1 MSGDAT
7 SQTVGPEATRRY
19 APLVVVLA
27 ALAAGILLDSRL
39 PLPASA
45 WLAAGGISLLG
56 WFFFWWCGHT
66 RASAWILLGAVACA
80 GAARHHGHWNLY
92 RADELGRAAD
102 EAPRPVCLR
111 AAALTSPRRVAAP
124 PDNPLRTR
132 PTGER
137 SRLLVAVTHVRDGRA
152 WRTASGTAELY
163 VDGHVLGVQAGDH
176 LQVFALF
183 SQPPHPLNPGDFD
196 LAWHRRCD
204 RQLVQLDGR
213 FPDALTRLARGTLW
227 DWRRWLAILRDPCH
241 GILWDCIS
249 QRAGGRQGEDQAGL
263 ASALLLG
270 AREHMDWERTE
281 PFVTTGTVHLLAIS
295 GVHVGILAFG
305 FWWVTRLLPVRRHVA
320 IGCVMVFV
328 TVYAL
333 LTDARPPVVRAA
345 ILVAAYCLAR
355 LSARR
360 SSGFNALAA
369 AGVLILAWNPTAVF
383 QTGAQFSFLAV
394 AAIYLW
400 GPYLTAP
407 PTLDPLDRLIE
418 QSRPW
423 FVRWSRQFH
432 RLVRKTVLISVV
444 VWLVTLPLTA
454 LRYHLI
460 SPIALVLNPV
470 VCIPVSVALFSGFLV
485 LVFGWLVPPLGHVCG
500 WICHLSLVLLERLVD
515 WADGLEAGH
524 FWTPAPALW
533 WVLGAYL
540 GLGVYAVFLRR
551 HLPLRWCLAAVAMWL
566 SVGAMTTV
574 RQLPFPADRADPL
587 VCTVLAV
594 GHGACTVVEL
604 PQGQTLLYDAGGMSA
619 PESTARTIAE
629 FLWTRRIT
637 HLDAILVTHA
647 DADHY
652 NAIPELLKRFSV
664 GAVYVSPV
672 MFENQTPALAALHAA
687 VAERGIPIG
696 ETYGGDRLK
705 VRGPSRSSV
714 LHPPRRGVVGSDNAN
729 SLTLQVDHAGRRIL
743 LTGDLEPPGLDDV
756 LACEPVDCDIALAPH
771 HGSPRSQ
778 PERFVAWCRPEWV
791 IVSGAANE
799 GMAAFKTASAI
810 PRPRVLNTGQ
820 SGAVQVT
827 IDAGRVA
834 VRTWRSRPW

>member
-1 MSGDAT
+1 MLGMSGDAT

-27 ALAAGILLDSRL
+27 ALAAGILLDSCL

-45 WLAAGGISLLG
+45 WLAASGTSLLG

-66 RASAWILLGAVACA
+66 RVSAWILLAAVACA

-111 AAALTSPRRVAAP
+111 AVALTSPRRVAAP

-137 SRLLVAVTHVRDGRA
+137 SRLLVGLTHVRDGQD
-152 WRTASGTAELY
+152 WRPASGTAELY
-163 VDGHVLGVQAGDH
+163 VDGHVLGVRAGDD

-183 SQPPHPLNPGDFD
+183 SQPPRPLNPGDFD

-204 RQLVQLDGR
+204 RQLLRLEGR
-213 FPDALTRLARGTLW
+213 FPDAVRVLAVGTPW
-227 DWRRWLAILRDPCH
+227 NWRRALAMLRDPCNDL
-241 GILWDCIS
+241 LW
-249 QRAGGRQGEDQAGL
+249 GYLGERERQAGL

-305 FWWVTRLLPVRRHVA
+305 FWWVARLLALRRHVA
-320 IGCVMVFV
+320 IGCVIVFV

-333 LTDARPPVVRAA
+333 LTDARPPVVRASL
-345 ILVAAYCLAR
+345 LVVAFCLAR

-369 AGVLILAWNPTAVF
+369 AGVVILAWNPTAVF

-394 AAIYLW
+394 AAIYVW
-400 GPYLTAP
+400 RPYLTLPA
-407 PTLDPLDRLIE
+407 TLDPLDRLIE

-423 FVRWSRQFH
+423 FVRWGRRGYQV
-432 RLVRKTVLISVV
+432 VRKAVLISVT

-470 VCIPVSVALFSGFLV
+470 LWIPVTVALFSGFLV
-485 LVFGWLVPPLGHVCG
+485 LIFGWLLPPLGHACG
-500 WICHLSLVLLERLVD
+500 WFCHLSLALLEWLVD
-515 WADGLEAGH
+515 GADRMEAGH

-533 WVLGAYL
+533 WVLGAYVGL
-540 GLGVYAVFLRR
+540 GLYAVFLRR
-551 HLPLRWCLAAVAMWL
+551 RLPLRWCLAAVAMWL
-566 SVGAMTTV
+566 GVGAVTTV
-574 RQLPFPADRADPL
+574 RQLPFPAGRTDSL
-587 VCTVLAV
+587 VCTFLAV

-604 PQGQTLLYDAGGMSA
+604 PQGQTLLYDAGSMSA

-672 MFENQTPALAALHAA
+672 MFENQAEALAALHDA

-696 ETYGGDRLK
+696 ETYGGDRLR
-705 VRGPSRSSV
+705 VRGPSRLSV
-714 LHPPRRGVVGSDNAN
+714 LHPPRRGVLGSDNAN
-729 SLTLQVDHAGRRIL
+729 SLTLQIDHAGCRIL
-743 LTGDLEPPGLDDV
+743 LTGDLEPPGLDDL
-756 LACEPVDCDIALAPH
+756 LACEPVDCNVALAPH
-771 HGSPRSQ
+771 HGSPRSE
-778 PERFVAWCRPEWV
+778 PERFAAWCRPEWM

-799 GMAAFKTASAI
+799 GIAAFKTARVN
-810 PRPRVLNTGQ
+810 PHPRVLNTGR

-827 IDAGRVA
+827 IDGGRA
-834 VRTWRSRPW
+834 EVRTWRGRPW